1 MVTAPP
7 EVEPKK
13 GCDYILSLIMG
24 EKEIIHLC
32 SKILLSGSVKQC
44 ARTLKIEVPVNLY
57 DVDIYTQPNLSQ
69 LVRFYDNDTLLFYGT
84 IFTVTYTTSY
94 KTITCFDMG
103 YFLKNNY
110 GTYNFKNVTP
120 ESVAQRVCTEYS
132 IPIYNL
138 VSTGFNFSRK
148 FSGVS
153 IQQIID
159 TAYTLASE
167 SNGNKYLTRFIG
179 ASLNI
184 FIKGEPKST
193 TIIEGVS
200 NLQNMSYTFSS
211 DGMVNAVKV
220 YDSDGNYISS
230 QQNNKNPPSVYGLRT
245 KILTKRDDTDIQKE
259 IKAIFEDNDIERSI
273 NVTVLATN
281 DMISGNAITLREPQ
295 TNTDGLF
302 WIDEDS
308 HTWQN
313 GLHTA
318 SLTLNFKNIMREG
331 ESGTEEK
338 E

>member
-1 MVTAPP
+1 MA
-7 EVEPKK
+7 
-13 GCDYILSLIMG
+13 LSLLLG
-24 EKEIIHLC
+24 DKEIINLC
-32 SKILLSGSVKQC
+32 SKITVSGSIKQC
-44 ARTLKIEVPVNLY
+44 ARTLKVEIVTNLY
-57 DVDIYTQPNLSQ
+57 DTAIVTSPEPYQIIQ
-69 LVRFYDNDTLLFYGT
+69 FYDDGDLIFYGS
-84 IFTVTYTTSY
+84 IFTITHATGSNV

-138 VSTGFNFSRK
+138 ASTGFTFSRK
-148 FSGVS
+148 FSNVS

-167 SNGNKYLTRFIG
+167 SNGNKYMTRFIG
-179 ASLNI
+179 AALYI
-184 FIKGEPKST
+184 FVKGEPKST

-200 NLQNMSYTFSS
+200 NLQNMTYTISS
-211 DGMVNAVKV
+211 DGMFNAVKV

-230 QQNNKNPPSVYGLRT
+230 QENSENAPSKYGLRT
-245 KILTKRDDTDIQKE
+245 KILVKRDNTDIQGQ
-259 IKAIFEDNDIERSI
+259 IKAIFEDNDIERTI
-273 NVTVLATN
+273 NVNVLATN
-281 DMISGNAITLREPQ
+281 DMISGSAITLREPQ
-295 TNTDGLF
+295 TQQNGLF
-302 WIDEDS
+302 WIDEDT

-318 SLTLNFKNIMREG
+318 TLTLNFKNIMREG
-331 ESGTEEK
+331 DSGTEEK